1 VKPRLAVT
9 MGDVNGIGPEIAV
22 KVFQDPEMLAQ
33 CRPLVVGSYD
43 ALMKYAQKGDVA
55 ASAVRLSESDVGSAW
70 EEDRVAVLEPSGVP
84 PPKVEPAKVVPDA
97 GKFGFACVE
106 LAVRLALDGYVD
118 GIVTCPV
125 NKKAVNLGGY
135 HYAGHTEFLAELC
148 GCDDYRMM
156 LVADEL
162 RVVHVTTHVALKDV
176 VDHITTERVA
186 GTIRLA
192 DQAMKRLGVPNA
204 RIAVAALNPHA
215 GEDGLFGT
223 EENDDIA
230 PAIKM
235 VIGEGADVAGPIP
248 PDTVFT
254 RMANGDFDVVVAMY
268 HDQGHIPLKL
278 AGFHHAVNITLGL
291 PIIRTSVG
299 HGTAFD
305 IVGKNQA
312 DPGSLT
318 EAIRLAAVMAG

>member
-1 VKPRLAVT
+1 MKPRLAIT
-9 MGDVNGIGPEIAV
+9 MGDVNGIGPEITV
-22 KVFQDPEMLAQ
+22 KAFQDPEMLAQ
-33 CRPLVVGSYD
+33 CRPLIVGSYD
-43 ALMKYAQKGDVA
+43 ALMEYAQKGDVA
-55 ASAVRLSESDVGSAW
+55 ASAVRLSEADAGSAW
-70 EEDRVAVLEPSGVP
+70 EEDRIGVLEPSGVP
-84 PPKVEPAKVVPDA
+84 PPKVEPAKVVADA
-97 GKFGFACVE
+97 GKFAFACVE
-106 LAVRLALDGYVD
+106 LAVRLALDGHLD

-156 LVADEL
+156 LVADAL

-176 VDHITTERVA
+176 AEHITTERVA

-192 DQAMKRLGVPNA
+192 DQAMEKLGVPHA

-223 EENDDIA
+223 EEPDEIA
-230 PAIKM
+230 PAIEM
-235 VIGEGADVAGPIP
+235 VREEGPDVTGPVP
-248 PDTVFT
+248 GDTAFT

-278 AGFHHAVNITLGL
+278 VGFNRAVNITLGL

-305 IVGKNQA
+305 IVGKDQA

-318 EAIRLAAVMAG
+318 EAVRLAAVMAT